1 MPSGDKNGKMITIK
15 IIVIFQH
22 FISII
27 MNMNEEKNEDVM
39 HHDVVL
45 IGKIMDSKSGVV
57 GSSPAIIGTS
67 SYVYLYGLFL
77 FLLNLLY

>member
-1 MPSGDKNGKMITIK
+1 
-15 IIVIFQH
+15 
-22 FISII
+22 